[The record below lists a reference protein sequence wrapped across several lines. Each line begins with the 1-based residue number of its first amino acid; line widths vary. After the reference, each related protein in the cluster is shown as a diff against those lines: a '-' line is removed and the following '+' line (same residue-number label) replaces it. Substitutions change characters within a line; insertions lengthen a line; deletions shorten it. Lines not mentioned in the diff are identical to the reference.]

1 MNAIEDKIENLK
13 NIIKRNGDRITKP
26 RLAVYEFLVSNQGHF
41 SAQQIYNA
49 IRETIPDIT
58 LATVY
63 NVLRYLADIGVIQE
77 IPTPTETL
85 YDGTEVPHAHLICM
99 ECGKVQDVV
108 AVNIIHLSR
117 LPKFT
122 IGNYSKTP
130 CPYSAFAQNV
140 RNGLTEAYSDRIC

>member
-77 IPTPTETL
+77 IPTQTRHYMTVLKYLMRTL
-85 YDGTEVPHAHLICM
+85 SAWNVE
-99 ECGKVQDVV
+99 KVQDVV
-108 AVNIIHLSR
+108 AVNINPLIKAAKIHHWKLTQNPVSV
-117 LPKFT
+117 FG
-122 IGNYSKTP
+122 I
-130 CPYSAFAQNV
+130 CPECQKRS
-140 RNGLTEAYSDRIC
+140 NGSLL

>member
-1 MNAIEDKIENLK
+1 MNVIEDKIENLK

-77 IPTPTETL
+77 IPTQTETL
-85 YDGTEVPHAHLICM
+85 YDGTELPHAHLICM

-108 AVNIIHLSR
+108 AVNINPLIKAAKIHHWKLTQNPVSV
-117 LPKFT
+117 FG
-122 IGNYSKTP
+122 I
-130 CPYSAFAQNV
+130 CPECQKRS
-140 RNGLTEAYSDRIC
+140 NGSLL

>member
-58 LATVY
+58 LATVIQCSSI
-63 NVLRYLADIGVIQE
+63 LADIV
-77 IPTPTETL
+77 
-85 YDGTEVPHAHLICM
+85 
-99 ECGKVQDVV
+99 
-108 AVNIIHLSR
+108 
-117 LPKFT
+117 
-122 IGNYSKTP
+122 
-130 CPYSAFAQNV
+130 
-140 RNGLTEAYSDRIC
+140 